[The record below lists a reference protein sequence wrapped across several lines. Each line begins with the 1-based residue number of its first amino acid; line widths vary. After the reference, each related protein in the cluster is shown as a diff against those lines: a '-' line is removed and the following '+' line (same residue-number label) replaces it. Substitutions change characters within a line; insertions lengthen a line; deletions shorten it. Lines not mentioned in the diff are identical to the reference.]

1 MLRSTLKAIMLFLA
15 VLVFVFYTVTDKN
28 GFPGSMLVGFMAAL
42 LPLFLYLLL
51 LVKSF
56 F

>member
-1 MLRSTLKAIMLFLA
+1 MLRSTLKAITLFLA
-15 VLVFVFYTVTDKN
+15 VLAFVVVTVTDKN
-28 GFPGSMLVGFMAAL
+28 GFPGNMFVGLMAAMF
-42 LPLFLYLLL
+42 PLFLYLLL